1 MADAYDQ
8 AASLVLVMLKG
19 EPYPTPEIIQKKA
32 DLVLAMLH
40 AEGNQVSVDR
50 DRLIRDI
57 ESRCEVWRGTATIL
71 EEKKNHTVWLPYR
84 KSQIEWKFW
93 KRYERYLME
102 EKGFSEQSIMTL
114 DDLTDRVLERLEEP
128 QREGAWDRRGMVVG
142 HVQSGKTANYT
153 GLICKAA
160 DAGYRLIIVLAG
172 MHKSLRSQTQLR
184 LDQGFLG
191 FDTQLNRAFDH
202 QNLRIGVGR
211 LPGEEFITVHSL
223 TSSADKGDFNRK
235 IASQAG
241 VMLGGSDPILLV
253 VKKNKSVLANLIN
266 WAVNIRGHEDPHT
279 LKKIVHGI
287 PLLVIDDEAD
297 NASVNTTTIPRD
309 ENGLPLD
316 DYDVSAINGKIR
328 ALLSHFEKSAYV
340 GYTATPFANIFIYP
354 EGETT
359 THGEDLFPRDFIVN
373 LPPPPNYIG
382 PSQIFGFSRNGENDA
397 ESRSDLQIIRKIDDY
412 QKFIPDDHGKD
423 HIPGRLPESLK
434 KALKSF
440 ILSCA
445 VRRARGERKNHNS
458 MLVHV
463 TRYTNVQKE
472 VGRRINDELNRLRR
486 QLEYTDPLSSDGIY
500 REMEELWNSDYI
512 PTTRSVLQQIS
523 DPLITEV
530 TWDEV
535 QSHLYD
541 AAARIQVKLI
551 NGTAKDALDYN
562 EYPDGLSAIAIGG
575 DKLSRGLTLEGLS
588 VSYYL
593 RASKMYDTLMQMGR
607 WFGFRPGYID
617 LCRLYTSRDLVEW
630 YQHINLASE
639 ELRSEFD
646 YMATLNSTP
655 SDYGLRVR
663 THPDGLLIT
672 AVNKMR
678 NGTVMNVSYGN
689 SLIETVFFHRD
700 PATLRNNLNA
710 IDQFIRGLGS
720 PSPSDSS
727 KQHLR
732 WENVPTPAV
741 LGMLNEYIIHEAC
754 RKANPGLLKDYIQK
768 RSSQGEL
775 THWTVVLIHNSTATR
790 TLSLGG
796 HEVGLTKR
804 KDPNP
809 SDSKYALTKGHIIDP
824 KHEFIDLT
832 PEQHHEALQM
842 MQADP
847 DRKIRPKKDGDPA
860 NPANLTDPSGPYIR
874 KIRSPQRGLL
884 LIYPLDP
891 EPPKVEVPVMGLAF
905 SIPDSPKDVKVEYK
919 VNNIYWEQ
927 EFGS

>member
-1 MADAYDQ
+1 VTDAYDR

-19 EPYPTPEIIQKKA
+19 EFSPTPETIQKKV
-32 DLVLAMLH
+32 DLVIAMLQ
-40 AEGNQVSVDR
+40 AEGNSDAVDR

-57 ESRCEVWRGTATIL
+57 ESRCEVWRGKATIL
-71 EEKKNHTVWLPYR
+71 EEKRNHTVWLPYR

-102 EKGFSEQSIMTL
+102 EKGFSEQSIIPL
-114 DDLTDRVLERLEEP
+114 DDLTDRVLERLEDP
-128 QREGAWDRRGMVVG
+128 QREGSWNCRGMVVG

-160 DAGYRLIIVLAG
+160 DAGYNLIIVLAG

-184 LDQGFLG
+184 LDEGFIG
-191 FDTQLNRAFDH
+191 FDTQRNRAFN
-202 QNLRIGVGR
+202 QENFWIGVGR
-211 LPGEEFITVHSL
+211 LPGEEDLTVHSL
-223 TSSADKGDFNRK
+223 TSSADLGDFNRK
-235 IASQAG
+235 IAYQIG
-241 VMLGGSDPILLV
+241 VMPGGSDPILLV
-253 VKKNKSVLANLIN
+253 VKKNKSVLTNLIN
-266 WAVNIRGHEDPHT
+266 WAVSIKGQKDPHT

-297 NASVNTTTIPRD
+297 NASVNTNAIPLD
-309 ENGLPLD
+309 ENDLPLD

-354 EGETT
+354 EGETS
-359 THGEDLFPRDFIVN
+359 THGEDLFPRDFIIN

-382 PSQIFGFSRNGENDA
+382 PSQIFGFSRNGGDDA
-397 ESRSDLQIIRKIDDY
+397 ESQNGLQIIRKIDDY
-412 QKFIPDDHGKD
+412 QKFIPDDHRKD
-423 HIPGRLPESLK
+423 HIPGKLPESLK
-434 KALKSF
+434 KAIRSF

-445 VRRARGERKNHNS
+445 ARRARGDQKNHNS

-463 TRYTNVQKE
+463 TRFTNVQRGVE
-472 VGRRINDELNRLRR
+472 RLVNDELNLIRR
-486 QLEYTDPLSSDGIY
+486 QLEYTDPLSSEGIY
-500 REMEELWNSDYI
+500 REMGEIWDSDYV
-512 PTTRSVLQQIS
+512 PTTCSVLQQVD
-523 DPLITEV
+523 DPLV
-530 TWDEV
+530 TKVAWEKV
-535 QSHLYD
+535 RSYLYD
-541 AAARIQVKLI
+541 AAVRIRIKLI
-551 NGTAKDALDYN
+551 NGTAKDILDYN
-562 EYPDGLSAIAIGG
+562 EHPDGLSVIAIGG

-593 RASKMYDTLMQMGR
+593 RASRMYDTLMQMGR

-646 YMATLNSTP
+646 YMATLNGTP

-672 AVNKMR
+672 AANKMR

-700 PATLRNNLNA
+700 PITLRNNLNA

-720 PSPSDSS
+720 PSTSDFSG
-727 KQHLR
+727 KHLL
-732 WENVPTPAV
+732 WDNVPTPVV

-754 RKANPGLLKDYIQK
+754 RKANPGLLKDYIEK
-768 RSSQGEL
+768 RSFQGEL
-775 THWTVVLIHNSTATR
+775 THWTVALIHNSKATQPF
-790 TLSLGG
+790 SLGG
-796 HEVGLTKR
+796 HEIGLTVR
-804 KDPNP
+804 TPHGDNIP
-809 SDSKYALTKGHIIDP
+809 DSKYYALKKGHIIDP
-824 KHEFIDLT
+824 THEFIDFT
-832 PEQHHEALQM
+832 QKQHDEALQM
-842 MQADP
+842 MRADP
-847 DRKIRPKKDGDPA
+847 DRKTRSKKDQDPA
-860 NPANLTDPSGPYIR
+860 DPAAPSGPYIR
-874 KIRSPQRGLL
+874 KIRPPQRGLL

>member
-1 MADAYDQ
+1 MADAYGR

-19 EPYPTPEIIQKKA
+19 ESSPTPETIRKKVN
-32 DLVLAMLH
+32 LVLAMLQT
-40 AEGNQVSVDR
+40 EGSADSVDR

-57 ESRCEVWRGTATIL
+57 ESRCEVWRGKATIL

-84 KSQIEWKFW
+84 KSQVEWKFW
-93 KRYERYLME
+93 RRYERYLME
-102 EKGFSEQSIMTL
+102 EKGFSEQSIITL

-184 LDQGFLG
+184 LDEGFLG
-191 FDTQLNRAFDH
+191 FDTQLNRAFNH
-202 QNLRIGVGR
+202 ENLRIGVGR

-266 WAVNIRGHEDPHT
+266 WAVSIRGQDDPRT
-279 LKKIVHGI
+279 LKKIVYST

-297 NASVNTTTIPRD
+297 NASVNTNPIPLD
-309 ENGLPLD
+309 ENGVPLD
-316 DYDVSAINGKIR
+316 DYDVSAVNGKIR

-359 THGEDLFPRDFIVN
+359 THGEDLFPRDFIIN

-382 PSQIFGFSRNGENDA
+382 PSQIFGFSRNGDNDV
-397 ESRSDLQIIRKIDDY
+397 ESRSDLQIIRRIDDY
-412 QKFIPDDHGKD
+412 RKFIPDDHGKD
-423 HIPGRLPESLK
+423 HMPGRLPESLK

-445 VRRARGERKNHNS
+445 ARRARGERKNHNS

-463 TRYTNVQKE
+463 TRYTNVQRE
-472 VGRRINDELNRLRR
+472 VGRRVNDELNRLRR
-486 QLEYTDPLSSDGIY
+486 QLEYTDPLSPDGIY
-500 REMEELWNSDYI
+500 REMKELWDSDYV
-512 PTTRSVLQQIS
+512 PTTRSVLQQIG

-530 TWDEV
+530 VWNEV
-535 QSHLYD
+535 QSYLYD
-541 AAARIQVKLI
+541 ASARIQVKLI

-562 EYPDGLSAIAIGG
+562 EYPEGLSVIAIGG

-593 RASKMYDTLMQMGR
+593 RASRMYDTLMQMGR
-607 WFGFRPGYID
+607 WFGFRPGYVD
-617 LCRLYTSRDLVEW
+617 LCRLYTSRDLIEW

-639 ELRSEFD
+639 ELRGELD
-646 YMATLNSTP
+646 YMATLNATP

-663 THPDGLLIT
+663 THPDGLRIT
-672 AVNKMR
+672 DVNKMR
-678 NGTVMNVSYGN
+678 SGTVMNVAYGN
-689 SLIETVFFHRD
+689 SLIETVVFRRNPD
-700 PATLRNNLNA
+700 TLRNNLNA
-710 IDQFIRGLGS
+710 IDLFVQGLGS
-720 PSPSDSS
+720 PSRFSGSS
-727 KQHLR
+727 EQHLL
-732 WENVPTPAV
+732 WEDVPTPGI
-741 LGMLNEYIIHEAC
+741 LGLLNEYIIDDAC
-754 RKANPGLLKDYIQK
+754 KKANPGLLKEYIEK
-768 RSSQGEL
+768 RSSRGEL
-775 THWTVVLIHNSTATR
+775 THWTVALINNSMATR

-796 HEVGLTKR
+796 HQIGLTR
-804 KDPNP
+804 RADPDP
-809 SDSKYALTKGHIIDP
+809 SDPKYALTKGRMIDP

-832 PEQHHEALQM
+832 PGQVDEALWM
-842 MQADP
+842 MQTDP
-847 DRKIRPKKDGDPA
+847 ERKPRSEKAPE
-860 NPANLTDPSGPYIR
+860 DPSGPYIR
-874 KIRSPQRGLL
+874 AVRPSQRGLL

-891 EPPKVEVPVMGLAF
+891 EPPQVEVPVMGLAF
-905 SIPDSPKDVKVEYK
+905 SISHSQKDVMVEYK
-919 VNNIYWEQ
+919 VNNIYWGQ
-927 EFGS
+927 EFGN

>member
-1 MADAYDQ
+1 MTSTYEKAVP
-8 AASLVLVMLKG
+8 LVLLMLKG
-19 EPYPTPEIIQKKA
+19 ELNPTPETIQKKVN
-32 DLVLAMLH
+32 LVLAMLQ
-40 AEGNQVSVDR
+40 AEGYPDSVDR
-50 DRLIRDI
+50 ERLIREI
-57 ESRCEVWRGTATIL
+57 ESRCEIWRGKATVL
-71 EEKKNHTVWLPYR
+71 EEKKNHIVWLPYR

-102 EKGFSEQSIMTL
+102 ERSFSEQSIITL
-114 DDLTDRVLERLEEP
+114 DELTDHVLERLEEP

-184 LDQGFLG
+184 LDEGFLG
-191 FDTQLNRAFDH
+191 FDTQLNRAFNH
-202 QNLRIGVGR
+202 ENLRIGVGR

-223 TSSADKGDFNRK
+223 TSSADTGDFNRK

-266 WAVNIRGHEDPHT
+266 WAVNIRGQDDPHT
-279 LKKIVHGI
+279 LKKIVHGT

-297 NASVNTTTIPRD
+297 NASVNTNTIPLD
-309 ENGLPLD
+309 ENGVPLD

-328 ALLSHFEKSAYV
+328 DLLSHFEKSAYV

-359 THGEDLFPRDFIVN
+359 THGEDLFPRDFIIN

-382 PSQIFGFSRNGENDA
+382 PSQIFGFSPNGDNDA
-397 ESRSDLQIIRKIDDY
+397 ESRSGLQIIRKIDDY
-412 QKFIPDDHGKD
+412 RKFIPDDHGKD
-423 HIPGRLPESLK
+423 HTPGRLPESLK
-434 KALKSF
+434 EALKSF

-445 VRRARGERKNHNS
+445 IRRARGERKNHNS

-463 TRYTNVQKE
+463 TRYTNVQRE
-472 VGRRINDELNRLRR
+472 IGRRVNDELNQLRR
-486 QLEYTDPLSSDGIY
+486 QLEYTDPLAPDGIY
-500 REMEELWNSDYI
+500 REMKELWDSDYVL
-512 PTTRSVLQQIS
+512 TTRSVLQQIG

-530 TWDEV
+530 AWDEV
-535 QSHLYD
+535 QSNLYD

-562 EYPDGLSAIAIGG
+562 EYPDGLSVIAIGG

-593 RASKMYDTLMQMGR
+593 RASRMYDTLMQMGR

-639 ELRSEFD
+639 ELRSELD
-646 YMATLNSTP
+646 YMATLNATP

-663 THPDGLLIT
+663 THPDGLMIT

-678 NGTVMNVSYGN
+678 SGTMMNVSYGN
-689 SLIETVFFHRD
+689 SLIETVVFRRD
-700 PATLRNNLNA
+700 PDILRNNLSA
-710 IDQFIRGLGS
+710 IDQFVWSLGS
-720 PSPSDSS
+720 PSSSSD
-727 KQHLR
+727 HFL
-732 WENVPTPAV
+732 WEGVPTPII
-741 LGMLNEYIIHEAC
+741 LGMLNEYVIDEAC
-754 RKANPGLLKDYIQK
+754 RKANPRLLKEYIRK
-768 RSSQGEL
+768 RSSRGEL
-775 THWTVVLIHNSTATR
+775 THWTVALINNRTATGD
-790 TLSLGG
+790 LSLGG
-796 HEVGLTKR
+796 HKIGLTR
-804 KDPNP
+804 RADPNP
-809 SDSKYALTKGHIIDP
+809 SDLKYALTKGHIIDP

-832 PEQHHEALQM
+832 PEQVDEALQM

-847 DRKIRPKKDGDPA
+847 DRKSRSGKAPKF
-860 NPANLTDPSGPYIR
+860 PSGPYIR
-874 KIRSPQRGLL
+874 AVRPSQRGLL

-891 EPPKVEVPVMGLAF
+891 EPPQVEVPVMGLAF
-905 SIPDSPKDVKVEYK
+905 SISHSPRDVMVEYR

-927 EFGS
+927 EFGN